1 MAIDKLTSQGLA
13 PGAVTIN
20 SINDNE
26 ITAAKLHTT
35 AIQDKL
41 GFMPVTKEYVDGVAE
56 GLKSRPSVEIAT
68 TTNLSATYDNG
79 TNGVG
84 ATLTATTNGAFPEI
98 DGVTLTSTNGGTNG
112 VLVKNQTNGAQNG
125 RYNLTTVG
133 NVSTPWVLTRCGLC
147 DQSNEIP
154 GSYTFVKRGT
164 INAGSG
170 WVQVVAN
177 AETFTVGTDN
187 VIVTQFSGVGTYSAG
202 TGLSLVGYQFSMA
215 EGAAVANIGYTPVNT
230 ASLSTSNAINT
241 VVLRD
246 SNGDFAS
253 RNVTVNRITTNEIT
267 GAGSPNTQMVGTFRL
282 SSGSTLHATYADLAE
297 YYEADSMY
305 EVGEVVVFGG
315 EREVTTTNN
324 RGDHRVAGV
333 ISNTAAYV
341 MNADCPGNKA
351 LIALQG
357 RVPCKV
363 IGQIYKGDLMITS
376 DMPGVAISA
385 GSGASAGT
393 IIGKAL
399 ENYDSAEVGVI
410 EVAVGRA

>member
-1 MAIDKLTSQGLA
+1 MAIDKLTSQALA
-13 PGAVTIN
+13 LGAVTAN
-20 SINDNE
+20 SIDDNSV
-26 ITAAKLHTT
+26 TAAKLHTT

-56 GLKSRPSVEIAT
+56 GLRTKPATEIAT
-68 TTNLSATYDNG
+68 TTNLTALYDNG
-79 TNGVG
+79 ISGVG
-84 ATLTATTNGAFPEI
+84 ATLTAAANGAFPEI
-98 DGVTLTSTNGGTNG
+98 DDITLTSINGGTNG
-112 VLVKNQTNGAQNG
+112 VLVKNQTNRYENG
-125 RYNLTTVG
+125 RYNLTTLG
-133 NVSTPWVLTRCGLC
+133 DANTPWVLTRCALC
-147 DQSNEIP
+147 DESNEIP

-164 INAGSG
+164 INGGSG
-170 WVQVVAN
+170 WVQLVTN
-177 AETFTVGTDN
+177 SETFAVGVDD
-187 VIVTQFSGVGTYSAG
+187 IFITQFSGVGTYSAG

-215 EGAAVANIGYTPVNT
+215 EGAAVANIGYTPVDT
-230 ASLSTSNAINT
+230 ASLSTSNTINT

-253 RNVTVNRITTNEIT
+253 RNVTVNRITSNEIT
-267 GAGSPNTQMVGTFRL
+267 GAGDPNTQMVGTFRL

-315 EREVTTTNN
+315 DREVTTTNT

-341 MNADCPGNKA
+341 MNVDCPGNKA

-385 GSGASAGT
+385 GNGANAGT